1 MTSTQHETQNEAQ
14 NDASTTTLEMLCNHL
29 RKIAKSEK
37 DRDYLEELIRRVE
50 TAYVKTLDVEV
61 TPPVSSGLPY
71 GWKPINDI
79 QHVKPY
85 STVLLFFPYEGSR
98 EFDFA
103 TQVKPDIPLNFCSYE
118 TTGGYSVVATKTWNG
133 KWEAGGDGRS
143 FTDAVTLELDVS
155 KATRFALFANSYSN
169 MIRESIILSNRG
181 LGQQVKMLQEIL
193 ERKNMEL
200 DALGFVWCT
209 GNCQG
214 GQFFHAEPQE
224 ITVEMLDNVA
234 NVATRLLCR
243 GANSGKLAEKHE
255 WHLKWL
261 GNYAKAKKKH
271 DMYETIER
279 LKAMMQNAKQNAAE
293 AAQRDQKGE

>member
-1 MTSTQHETQNEAQ
+1 MSSTQPELQ
-14 NDASTTTLEMLCNHL
+14 NDASATTLEMLCNHL
-29 RKIAKSEK
+29 RKITKSKK
-37 DRDYLEELIRRVE
+37 DNEYLEELIRRVE
-50 TAYVKTLDVEV
+50 TAYIKTLDVEV
-61 TPPVSSGLPY
+61 TPLVSSTMPF
-71 GWKPINDI
+71 GWKPIKEL

-85 STVLLFFPYEGSR
+85 SMALLFFPYEGSH

-103 TQVKPDIPLNFCSYE
+103 THVNPAIPLNFCNYE
-118 TTGGYSVVATKTWNG
+118 TTGGYSVVATKTWGG
-133 KWEAGGDGRS
+133 KWYAGGDGRK
-143 FTDAVTLELDVS
+143 FTEDATLELDVS

-169 MIRESIILSNRG
+169 MTRESVILSNRS

-214 GQFFHAEPQE
+214 GQFFRAEPQE

-234 NVATRLLCR
+234 SVATRLLCR
-243 GANSGKLAEKHE
+243 GANSGKLEAKHE